1 MYYCY
6 TVWYYVVLQRQPCL
20 QRSTTCTKYV
30 QNIHILDT
38 QDEMDLMETK
48 LQYIGLWG
56 FPKRQAVSTV
66 R

>member
-1 MYYCY
+1 MYKYIQH
-6 TVWYYVVLQRQPCL
+6 YY
-20 QRSTTCTKYV
+20 
-30 QNIHILDT
+30 ILDT